1 MDPDLFLRKVSTLQ
15 AGFRGFLV
23 RRQFQS
29 LRAEYEAIVEEI
41 EGDVST
47 LRWTGGWIPKPIF
60 LPEVLHSAAGKE
72 RRTCCRVPG
81 DGGTPH
87 FEDFFFYVRVSCL
100 YVCLAL
106 PEVRRGH

>member
-1 MDPDLFLRKVSTLQ
+1 MGPCCACPGSALPEDSPRKRTRACAAQRWAVSDKMDPDLFLRKVSTLQ

-60 LPEVLHSAAGKE
+60 LPESQI
-72 RRTCCRVPG
+72 
-81 DGGTPH
+81 
-87 FEDFFFYVRVSCL
+87 
-100 YVCLAL
+100 
-106 PEVRRGH
+106 